1 MTTLIMGIVNTTPDS
16 FSDGGRWLD
25 RDAAIERGLALSA
38 LGADIVDVG
47 GESTRPGATRIT
59 EDEELR
65 RILSVVA
72 ELAGA
77 GVAVS
82 IDTMRAT
89 VAGKCVAAGA
99 VLVNDV
105 TGGLGDEAMLA
116 TVAGLGVPYV
126 AMHWRGPSAVMDE
139 LARYD
144 DVVTD
149 VVAEVAA
156 RVDAAVAA
164 GVEIERIVVDPGIGF
179 AKTAAHNWALLRRLD
194 ALVALGRP
202 VLIGASRK
210 RFLSMAAG
218 ANARDDATA
227 AVSALAAVAG
237 VWGVRVHEPAASLAA
252 VKVAMA
258 WRAGQRG

>member
-1 MTTLIMGIVNTTPDS
+1 MGVLNVTPDS

-25 RDAAIERGLALSA
+25 RDAAIERGLALVA
-38 LGADIVDVG
+38 AGADIVDVG

-65 RILSVVA
+65 RVRDVVT

-82 IDTMRAT
+82 IDTMRAR
-89 VAGKCVAAGA
+89 VAEECVASGA

-105 TGGLGDEAMLA
+105 TGGLGDEAMLPA
-116 TVAGLGVPYV
+116 VADLGVPYV
-126 AMHWRGPSAVMDE
+126 VMHWRGPSAVMDD
-139 LARYD
+139 LAHYD
-144 DVVTD
+144 DVVTE

-156 RVDAAVAA
+156 RVEAAVAA
-164 GVEIERIVVDPGIGF
+164 GVQREGIIVDPGIGF
-179 AKTAAHNWALLRRLD
+179 AKTASHNWTLLQHLD
-194 ALVALGRP
+194 ALLTLGHP

-210 RFLSMAAG
+210 RFLTALAG
-218 ANARDDATA
+218 TDARDDATA
-227 AVSALAAVAG
+227 AVSALAAAAG

-252 VKVAMA
+252 VKVGTA
-258 WRAGQRG
+258 WRV

>member
-1 MTTLIMGIVNTTPDS
+1 MGVLNVTPDS

-25 RDAAIERGLALSA
+25 RDAAIARGLALVA
-38 LGADIVDVG
+38 AGADIVDVG

-65 RILSVVA
+65 RVVDVVT
-72 ELAGA
+72 ELARS

-82 IDTMRAT
+82 IDTMRAA
-89 VAGKCVAAGA
+89 VAKECIAAGA

-126 AMHWRGPSAVMDE
+126 AMHGRGPSDVMDE

-144 DVVTD
+144 DVV
-149 VVAEVAA
+149 AEVVDEMAA
-156 RVDAAVAA
+156 RVEAAVAA
-164 GVEIERIVVDPGIGF
+164 GVQRERIIVDPGIGF
-179 AKTAAHNWALLRRLD
+179 AKTASHNWTLLRRLD
-194 ALVALGRP
+194 ALMALGRP

-210 RFLSMAAG
+210 RFLSALAG
-218 ANARDDATA
+218 TDARDDATA
-227 AVSALAAVAG
+227 AVSALAAAAG
-237 VWGVRVHEPAASLAA
+237 VWGVRVHEPAANLAA
-252 VKVAMA
+252 VNVGTA
-258 WRAGQRG
+258 WRRRV